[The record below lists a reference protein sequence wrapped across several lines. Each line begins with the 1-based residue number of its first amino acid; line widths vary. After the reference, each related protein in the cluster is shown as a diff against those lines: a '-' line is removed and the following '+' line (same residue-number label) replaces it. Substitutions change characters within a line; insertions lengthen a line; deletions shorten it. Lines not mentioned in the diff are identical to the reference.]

1 VRQAGWSAVAAAL
14 FAALCLWPGFAGTP
28 VSGSADAAPRSAA
41 PAPDLLEAIIAK
53 RYRAPV
59 DTLVDR
65 EAADL
70 GQYEVSRKLLNGQEI
85 LLTYTDRRF
94 WPQAY
99 DPNWGEISLGVVVPW
114 PANDGR
120 ACHGA
125 LLVDGATLALGANGY
140 DEWVSG
146 RGLLGTKTRFVTHS
160 FKAPFSESD
169 EANTRIQVVGRR
181 AEAGKLRSLPA
192 CPDTTEIRRAD
203 INAVDWR
210 IHFQTYPQSG
220 AGAAIPDCIRS
231 QLDRLGAPASGRRA
245 DGTQIERTLSPLSW
259 RGRKVIEACR
269 RWHLRR
275 TDFACEI
282 KREMTRCEDQ
292 WRRTNEEVLPLDL
305 QAMTDHLTS
314 GPKATVL
321 WIQAENPPAL
331 AQRRE
336 REARW
341 ERERQQEAE
350 RRAAEAEARRRWEAS
365 PEGRAALAAKA
376 ERERQAEAQRARDF
390 PYYVVIRCGDISH
403 IAVTLC
409 LRDDVDT
416 TLRLRNGGN
425 ETLYNLSRILGLRPG
440 WETQDGYRIDLRAS
454 YALSIQNASSQ
465 IMGVRVYERRTGRQ
479 VFAREVGRYGTIV
492 TAR

>member
-1 VRQAGWSAVAAAL
+1 
-14 FAALCLWPGFAGTP
+14 
-28 VSGSADAAPRSAA
+28 
-41 PAPDLLEAIIAK
+41 
-53 RYRAPV
+53 
-59 DTLVDR
+59 
-65 EAADL
+65 
-70 GQYEVSRKLLNGQEI
+70 
-85 LLTYTDRRF
+85 
-94 WPQAY
+94 
-99 DPNWGEISLGVVVPW
+99 
-114 PANDGR
+114 
-120 ACHGA
+120 
-125 LLVDGATLALGANGY
+125 
-140 DEWVSG
+140 
-146 RGLLGTKTRFVTHS
+146 
-160 FKAPFSESD
+160 
-169 EANTRIQVVGRR
+169 
-181 AEAGKLRSLPA
+181 
-192 CPDTTEIRRAD
+192 
-203 INAVDWR
+203 
-210 IHFQTYPQSG
+210 
-220 AGAAIPDCIRS
+220 
-231 QLDRLGAPASGRRA
+231 
-245 DGTQIERTLSPLSW
+245 
-259 RGRKVIEACR
+259 
-269 RWHLRR
+269 
-275 TDFACEI
+275 
-282 KREMTRCEDQ
+282 
-292 WRRTNEEVLPLDL
+292 
-305 QAMTDHLTS
+305 MTDHLTS